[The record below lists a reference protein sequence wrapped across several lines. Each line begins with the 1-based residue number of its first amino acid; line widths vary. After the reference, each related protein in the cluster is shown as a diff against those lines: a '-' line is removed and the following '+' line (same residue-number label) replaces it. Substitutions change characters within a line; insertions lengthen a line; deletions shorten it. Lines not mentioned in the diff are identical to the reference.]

1 MGKVEVTYKNKNK
14 LLEETLKTTDVVLS
28 ILKMMRE
35 RIELSPDEFSSV
47 LNESNDPSLSENRN
61 LDYYIQKG
69 EKAKEYI
76 SQMKNSISE
85 KNIPTK
91 DIEVFRNS
99 MKSVLEE
106 FVSLMEEEEIKKNKG
121 EQRIK
126 AEFSSAISELKKI
139 EKSKKPSQIQVP
151 KDIWKAQI
159 DSVGDTLSY
168 IENESTKKTIR
179 ELQKKGELLAGTL
192 EGLSGGTAQLKLFT
206 IALART
212 LNEQSKYYKTEEDWS
227 GVPTKLIPVIMGKGV
242 EVKEKAPAIIC
253 NEKRPY
259 PYVLVSYR
267 DMAKKMSKTGKISG
281 GQDTDYIKNYIEE
294 LSGKEY
300 LIDAGENQITGVR
313 FLIKLFTFY
322 AKNSGKE
329 AGCVLQ
335 LSPQFSKSMRGYT
348 GLRSDTIQLLGG
360 GKQKDITMDLFDLLI
375 YHRGLPGGVYRVPK
389 KLLLSRYESKPT
401 YLDRGSIR
409 RVKLETDFQE
419 SIEKIKAAKVITKYK
434 EEKKPGG
441 EVVSVFF
448 FSKEEYLAG
457 DDIEE
462 Q

>member
-1 MGKVEVTYKNKNK
+1 MGKVEVTYKNRNK

-28 ILKMMRE
+28 ILKIMRE

-69 EKAKEYI
+69 EKAREYI
-76 SQMKNSISE
+76 SRMKNSISGE
-85 KNIPTK
+85 NISIK

-99 MKSVLEE
+99 MKDVLEE
-106 FVSLMEEEEIKKNKG
+106 FISLMEEEEIKKNKG
-121 EQRIK
+121 VQRIK
-126 AEFSSAISELKKI
+126 AEFSSAISELQKI
-139 EKSKKPSQIQVP
+139 EKSKKSSQIQVS

-159 DSVGDTLSY
+159 NSAGDTLSY
-168 IENESTKKTIR
+168 IEKESTKKHILA
-179 ELQKKGELLAGTL
+179 LQKKGKLLAGTL
-192 EGLSGGTAQLKLFT
+192 EGLSGGSAQLKVFT

-227 GVPTKLIPVIMGKGV
+227 GVPTKLIPAIMGEDV
-242 EVKEKAPAIIC
+242 EIEKKDPVIGK
-253 NEKRPY
+253 EKRPY
-259 PYVLVSYR
+259 PYILVSYE
-267 DMAKKMSKTGKISG
+267 DMAKKMSKTGKIAG
-281 GQDTDYIKNYIEE
+281 GKYTEYIKNYIEE

-300 LIDAGENQITGVR
+300 LLDMGGNQIIGVR
-313 FLIKLFTFY
+313 FLNKLMTIY
-322 AKNSGKE
+322 SKDRGTE
-329 AGCVLQ
+329 VGCLLQ
-335 LSPQFSKSMRGYT
+335 LSPQFSKSMGGYT

-409 RVKLETDFQE
+409 RVKLEKDFQY
-419 SIEKIKAAKVITKYK
+419 SIEKIKGAKVITKYK

>member
-1 MGKVEVTYKNKNK
+1 MGKVEVTYKNRKK

-76 SQMKNSISE
+76 SQMRNSISG
-85 KNIPTK
+85 KDIPTK

-168 IENESTKKTIR
+168 I
-179 ELQKKGELLAGTL
+179 
-192 EGLSGGTAQLKLFT
+192 
-206 IALART
+206 
-212 LNEQSKYYKTEEDWS
+212 
-227 GVPTKLIPVIMGKGV
+227 
-242 EVKEKAPAIIC
+242 
-253 NEKRPY
+253 
-259 PYVLVSYR
+259 
-267 DMAKKMSKTGKISG
+267 
-281 GQDTDYIKNYIEE
+281 
-294 LSGKEY
+294 
-300 LIDAGENQITGVR
+300 
-313 FLIKLFTFY
+313 
-322 AKNSGKE
+322 
-329 AGCVLQ
+329 
-335 LSPQFSKSMRGYT
+335 
-348 GLRSDTIQLLGG
+348 
-360 GKQKDITMDLFDLLI
+360 
-375 YHRGLPGGVYRVPK
+375 
-389 KLLLSRYESKPT
+389 
-401 YLDRGSIR
+401 
-409 RVKLETDFQE
+409 
-419 SIEKIKAAKVITKYK
+419 
-434 EEKKPGG
+434 
-441 EVVSVFF
+441 
-448 FSKEEYLAG
+448 
-457 DDIEE
+457 
-462 Q
+462 

>member
-1 MGKVEVTYKNKNK
+1 MGKVEVTYKNRNK

-35 RIELSPDEFSSV
+35 RIEFSPDEFNSL

-69 EKAKEYI
+69 EKAREYI
-76 SQMKNSISE
+76 SQMKNSISGE
-85 KNIPTK
+85 NISIK

-99 MKSVLEE
+99 MKDVLEE
-106 FVSLMEEEEIKKNKG
+106 FISLIEEEEIKKNKG
-121 EQRIK
+121 VQRIK
-126 AEFSSAISELKKI
+126 AEFSSAISELQKI
-139 EKSKKPSQIQVP
+139 EKSNKSSQIQVS

-159 DSVGDTLSY
+159 NSAGDTLSY
-168 IENESTKKTIR
+168 IENESTKKHILA
-179 ELQKKGELLAGTL
+179 LQKKGKLLAGTL
-192 EGLSGGTAQLKLFT
+192 EGLSGGSAQLKVFT

-227 GVPTKLIPVIMGKGV
+227 GVPKKLIPAIMGEDV
-242 EVKEKAPAIIC
+242 EIEKKDSVTIR

-259 PYVLVSYR
+259 PYILVSYD
-267 DMAKKMSKTGKISG
+267 DMAKKMSKTGKFSG
-281 GQDTDYIKNYIEE
+281 GKYTEYIKNYIEE

-300 LIDAGENQITGVR
+300 LLDRGGNQIIGVR
-313 FLIKLFTFY
+313 FLNKLMTIY
-322 AKNSGKE
+322 SKDRGTE
-329 AGCVLQ
+329 VGCLLQ
-335 LSPQFSKSMRGYT
+335 LSPQFSKSMGGYT

-409 RVKLETDFQE
+409 RVKLEKEFQE
-419 SIEKIKAAKVITKYK
+419 SIEKIKGAKVITKYK

-441 EVVSVFF
+441 EVVSVFYF
-448 FSKEEYLAG
+448 TKEEYLAG